1 MCDSFGHRWLV
12 CWLEGRLHRD
22 WFSLASLSCWWLV
35 AHWHVCVNNTVMHLL
50 PCYTS
55 LSLIYRWSASL
66 LSVQLFSSKLKKKF
80 NLIHPPASPNMKSF
94 SVTATRLW
102 LASARCSQWMNS
114 SFALGPYILYTWM
127 QPNWLRLGWP
137 RWQMEAR
144 RFPGSEKL
152 LPPADYT
159 YSYAESVDRD
169 YNHNDLVHK
178 RKNRE
183 VVHDKTTKTRTSV
196 SREERRNDRWSEENF
211 KICRT
216 KSDRNN
222 SDWKREKTGEEGK
235 AGKGGKRKIERAMEL
250 VRQALCGCCSFSL
263 PSI

>member
-22 WFSLASLSCWWLV
+22 WFTLASLSCWWLV

-55 LSLIYRWSASL
+55 LIHRWSASL
-66 LSVQLFSSKLKKKF
+66 LSVQLFTSKLKKKF
-80 NLIHPPASPNMKSF
+80 NSGSTRSASPNMKSF
-94 SVTATRLW
+94 SVTDLYWSTVPTWLW

-114 SFALGPYILYTWM
+114 SFALGPYILFTWM

-144 RFPGSEKL
+144 RLPGSEKL

-159 YSYAESVDRD
+159 YSYAESVGRD

-183 VVHDKTTKTRTSV
+183 VVHDKTTKTSV
-196 SREERRNDRWSEENF
+196 SREERRNNRRS
-211 KICRT
+211 
-216 KSDRNN
+216 
-222 SDWKREKTGEEGK
+222 
-235 AGKGGKRKIERAMEL
+235 
-250 VRQALCGCCSFSL
+250 
-263 PSI
+263 